1 MAIAKRVLTI
11 NTQAY
16 KFELMKNETLADRLN
31 QAMEL
36 SGMSQGALAK
46 ASGVAQPTIW
56 RLSSGNARGSTR
68 IVEIANALG
77 VRSEW
82 LSSGDGPMR
91 STSAEEPARQ
101 YSPRAGRDDVYRLD
115 VLDISVSAGPGV
127 INSEFVEVLRS
138 VEYSVEDARHM
149 FNGRKQ
155 EQIRIIN
162 VRGDSMSGTIEPGD
176 LLFVDISVQCFDGDG
191 IYAFIYDETAHV
203 KRLQKMKDKILVISD
218 NKTYTPWEPIEK
230 EEENRMLIFGKVIG
244 SMPQTYRKH
253 G

>member
-1 MAIAKRVLTI
+1 
-11 NTQAY
+11 
-16 KFELMKNETLADRLN
+16 MKKETLAERLN

-46 ASGVAQPTIW
+46 AAGIAQPTIW
-56 RLSSGNARGSTR
+56 RLTSGNARGSTK

-77 VRSEW
+77 VRTEW
-82 LSSGDGPMR
+82 LSTGVGPMR
-91 STSAEEPARQ
+91 ADGQIPEISQPKTELAPTDTFRIEA
-101 YSPRAGRDDVYRLD
+101 LD
-115 VLDISVSAGPGV
+115 FCVSAGPGA

-138 VEYSVEDARHM
+138 VEYSVEDARRM
-149 FNGRKQ
+149 FNGRKA

-176 LLFVDISVQCFDGDG
+176 LLFVDISVQHFDGDG
-191 IYAFIYDETAHV
+191 IYAFIYDDTSHV
-203 KRLQKMKDKILVISD
+203 KRLQKMKDKLLVISD
-218 NKTYTPWEPIEK
+218 NQTYRPWEPIEK
-230 EEENRMLIFGKVIG
+230 EEMNKIFVFGKVIG

>member
-1 MAIAKRVLTI
+1 
-11 NTQAY
+11 
-16 KFELMKNETLADRLN
+16 MKNETLADRLN
-31 QAMEL
+31 QAMQL
-36 SGMSQGALAK
+36 SGISQGALAK

-56 RLSSGNARGSTR
+56 RLVSGNARGSTK

-82 LSSGDGPMR
+82 LSTGEGSML
-91 STSAEEPARQ
+91 SSAGSEHPKQ
-101 YSPRAGRDDVYRLD
+101 YSTQANNEGIFRLD
-115 VLDISVSAGPGV
+115 VLDMSVGVGRDV
-127 INSEFVEVLRS
+127 INSEFVEILHS

-162 VRGDSMSGTIEPGD
+162 VRGDCMTGTLEPGD
-176 LLFVDISVQCFDGDG
+176 LLFVDISVQRFDGDG
-191 IYAFIYDETAHV
+191 IYAFIYDETTHV

-218 NKTYTPWEPIEK
+218 NKTYAPWEPIVK
-230 EEENRMLIFGKVIG
+230 EEINRMHIIGKVIG
-244 SMPQTYRKH
+244 SMPQIYRKH

>member
-1 MAIAKRVLTI
+1 
-11 NTQAY
+11 
-16 KFELMKNETLADRLN
+16 MKKETLAERLN
-31 QAMEL
+31 QAMEQ

-56 RLSSGNARGSTR
+56 RLTSGNARGSTK

-77 VRSEW
+77 VRTEW
-82 LSSGDGPMR
+82 LSTGIGPMR
-91 STSAEEPARQ
+91 ADGQHPTFIAPVKTNPNIFR
-101 YSPRAGRDDVYRLD
+101 VD
-115 VLDISVSAGPGV
+115 VLDLTVSAGPGI

-138 VEYSVEDARHM
+138 VEYSVEDARQM

-176 LLFVDISVQCFDGDG
+176 LLFVDISVQHFDGDG
-191 IYAFIYDETAHV
+191 IYAFIYDDTSHV
-203 KRLQKMKDKILVISD
+203 KRLQKMKDKLLVISD
-218 NKTYTPWEPIEK
+218 NQTYRPWEPIEK
-230 EEENRMLIFGKVIG
+230 EEMNKIFVFGKVIG

>member
-16 KFELMKNETLADRLN
+16 TFKFMKKETLAERLN

-56 RLSSGNARGSTR
+56 RLTSGNARGSTK

-77 VRSEW
+77 VRTEW
-82 LSSGDGPMR
+82 LSTGAGPMR
-91 STSAEEPARQ
+91 
-101 YSPRAGRDDVYRLD
+101 DDGQTPYLPKQKIESVSSDTFRIEALD
-115 VLDISVSAGPGV
+115 FCVSAGPGA
-127 INSEFVEVLRS
+127 INSEFVEVLKS
-138 VEYSVEDARHM
+138 VEYSVEDARRM
-149 FNGRKQ
+149 FNGRKA

-176 LLFVDISVQCFDGDG
+176 LLFVDISVQHFDGDG
-191 IYAFIYDETAHV
+191 IYAFIYDETSHV
-203 KRLQKMKDKILVISD
+203 KRLQKVKDKLLVISD
-218 NKTYTPWEPIEK
+218 NKNYTAWDPIEGD
-230 EEENRMLIFGKVIG
+230 EMNRIFVFGKVIG

>member
-1 MAIAKRVLTI
+1 MKKENIA
-11 NTQAY
+11 
-16 KFELMKNETLADRLN
+16 ERLN

-36 SGMSQGALAK
+36 AGMSQGALAK

-56 RLSSGNARGSTR
+56 RLTSGNARGSTK

-77 VRSEW
+77 VRTEW
-82 LSSGDGPMR
+82 LSTGVGPMR
-91 STSAEEPARQ
+91 DDGQMTKIVTPKTEP
-101 YSPRAGRDDVYRLD
+101 SPTDTFRIEALD
-115 VLDISVSAGPGV
+115 FCVSAGPGA

-138 VEYSVEDARHM
+138 VEYSVEDARRM
-149 FNGRKQ
+149 FNGRKA

-176 LLFVDISVQCFDGDG
+176 LLFVDISVQHFDGDG
-191 IYAFIYDETAHV
+191 IYAFIYDDTSHV
-203 KRLQKMKDKILVISD
+203 KRLQKMKDKLLVISD
-218 NKTYTPWEPIEK
+218 NTTYLPWDPIEK
-230 EEENRMLIFGKVIG
+230 EEMNKIFVFGKVIG